1 VAALATARGALAQDE
16 RRVASPD
23 GQIEFRVFL
32 THPQP
37 AAPVR
42 LAYQVSFRGQ
52 RLINTSFLG
61 LEIHDQPL
69 LGENLGIVTSKTA
82 SAGGYNALTAEYMQN
97 GSLGRRINLEVR
109 AYNDGIAFRY
119 VVPPSGPLERM
130 SLENEA
136 TEFEFVGS
144 AFRDPDR
151 LAIAKIPLDAVI
163 ALPFVTEQPGLGWVS
178 VTELRE
184 GIYPPMSVSRE
195 DRQIMISRLPAGSDE
210 LHLAWEGPTPF
221 TGPWRI
227 LIIGPTHSS
236 VTESQLASRL
246 SH

>member
-1 VAALATARGALAQDE
+1 MAALASARGALAQDE

-32 THPQP
+32 TQPQP

-61 LEIHDQPL
+61 LEVHDQSL
-69 LGENLGIVTSKTA
+69 LGENVGIVTSKA
-82 SAGGYNALTAEYMQN
+82 VSAGGYNGLTAEYMQN

-109 AYNDGIAFRY
+109 VYNDGIAFRY
-119 VVPPSGPLERM
+119 AVPPSGPLERM

-136 TEFEFVGS
+136 TEFEFVRS
-144 AFRDPDR
+144 ALVDPGR

-184 GIYPPMSVSRE
+184 GIYPPMSVRRE
-195 DRQIMISRLPAGSDE
+195 GGEIMISRLPPGSAE

-227 LIIGPTHSS
+227 LIIGPTRTS
-236 VTESQLASRL
+236 VTESELASRL
-246 SH
+246 KR